1 LPGLSRKGR
10 AGCDIPARGL
20 HRVTNSLP
28 DNQLGFLVAE
38 IELGLTFARMA
49 ERAGDAWLAARQRAK
64 AEQAYETVLGLRD
77 RLDLTQAAHADL
89 SRGLEGLRLAI
100 QRISRA

>member
-1 LPGLSRKGR
+1 MRHSGEGPAPRDQFAARQSARLP
-10 AGCDIPARGL
+10 
-20 HRVTNSLP
+20 
-28 DNQLGFLVAE
+28 VAE